1 MAMRTSSAV
10 LVLDV
15 FGLAVL
21 AQLQD
26 GESMNFK
33 CEVGAAT
40 NLPDIVDNGGEEGND
55 RRKEGDDRGNGFYH
69 PNSELGEVR

>member
-26 GESMNFK
+26 GDSESMNFK

-40 NLPDIVDNGGEEGND
+40 NLPDIVDNGGEEAND
-55 RRKEGDDRGNGFYH
+55 RR
-69 PNSELGEVR
+69 